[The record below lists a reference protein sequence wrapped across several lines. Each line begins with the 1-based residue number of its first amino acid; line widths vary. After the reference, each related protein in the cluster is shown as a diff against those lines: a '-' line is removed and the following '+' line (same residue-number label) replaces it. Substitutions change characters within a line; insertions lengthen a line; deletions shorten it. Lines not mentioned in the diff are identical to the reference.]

1 MRRAL
6 APLVVAALL
15 LGATRARADATTE
28 ADALFDEGLKAMDA
42 GDHAAACAKFG
53 ESQRLDPS
61 IGTQFNLGLC
71 NAALGRTA
79 SAWTSFVAAADGAA
93 KKREAERYTAARKR
107 ALELEP
113 RLVRLR
119 LVVAEPPEGLVVTRD
134 GAPIPPAQWNVAVPI
149 DPGPHVMTASA
160 PGRRR
165 WSRTMTIGEEGTT
178 LSIDVPALPVAD
190 TDDPSAENELPP
202 GLATRER
209 RPPPPAPPPPPP
221 NRWIRPARNGAAALG
236 GVALGVGTGFAIHSL
251 VERGDAR
258 PHCDATTCDA
268 EGLSANDD
276 AIRSGNFATGFFVA
290 GGAFLATAVVLWL
303 VEPTRKTA
311 LTGVVAW

>member
-1 MRRAL
+1 
-6 APLVVAALL
+6 
-15 LGATRARADATTE
+15 
-28 ADALFDEGLKAMDA
+28 
-42 GDHAAACAKFG
+42 
-53 ESQRLDPS
+53 
-61 IGTQFNLGLC
+61 
-71 NAALGRTA
+71 
-79 SAWTSFVAAADGAA
+79 
-93 KKREAERYTAARKR
+93 
-107 ALELEP
+107 
-113 RLVRLR
+113 
-119 LVVAEPPEGLVVTRD
+119 
-134 GAPIPPAQWNVAVPI
+134 
-149 DPGPHVMTASA
+149 
-160 PGRRR
+160 
-165 WSRTMTIGEEGTT
+165 MTIGEEGTT

-268 EGLSANDD
+268 EGLSANDA